1 MTSLTPRHHKQVGQ
15 LSLSLVCA
23 IAWSV
28 GGLKPSQAQIVPDGT
43 LPTPSSTSVAGS
55 TTTIRGGSQAGAN
68 LFHSFD
74 QFSIGAGA
82 TASFQSNATIE
93 RILTRVTGGSPSLI
107 DGSLEVLGSN
117 ADFFLL
123 NPNGVLFGPDA
134 SLNLNGSFMATTG
147 ERLQFADGSFDAVNP
162 SSPSLLSVSAPVG
175 VNFGGAPAPI
185 QVNGPG
191 HGLLVNQNSEIIKTN
206 RPLGLQVQPQQTL
219 ALLGGPVIFDGGNVT
234 GGDATVGAGRVAIA
248 GIGAGGNVDLTP
260 DALGW
265 QVDASGSNSFND
277 VILQNAASVD
287 ASSLGGG
294 TIDVYGQNIVLSEGS
309 TLLSETLGSGS
320 GAAITI
326 QGSEAVVLTGIFQDA
341 NTGQPFL
348 PSSFVAEVV
357 AGANGQGGALNLTAP
372 LLLLQD
378 GAQVST
384 STYGAGDSGDMT
396 INVQQL
402 GLIGA
407 NAFGPSSLGSVVGF
421 TSTGS
426 SGDISV
432 TADEIVGQGSG
443 SITTF
448 AFGPGQGGRIF
459 VKASDV
465 SFNGGSA
472 AGPSGI
478 FAGAILG
485 QGGGLELES
494 DRLTVSGGAQ
504 IAANTFGPGN
514 GADITIRSQE
524 IDLSGTSPNGNPTGI
539 LTGVERDN
547 APGSAGNIF
556 LQAEQIRVGEGARIA
571 VNTLGPGD
579 AGVLMIEATQMDLEG
594 AVLTPQGPKYSGL
607 FATVDPTATGQGG
620 QIVLDVDTLNVS
632 DGARVLAA
640 TAGAGDA
647 GDVTI
652 NANEVNLVGQN
663 ELGPSSLLTSAIV
676 GPGAGGTIE
685 VNANELNATDG
696 AVISASNFLIG
707 TGAPPGQGPA
717 GVVILNVDQLTLSDE
732 AQVTTASAGGAEG
745 DIEINANILTLRR
758 GGNINANAFGP
769 APGGNIAIDANFII
783 ALADENSDITANA
796 VDNRGGNVQIRT
808 GNLLGIQPR
817 ADVTP
822 GSDITASSA
831 LGVEFAGS
839 IVLNEMEVNPA
850 QGLAPLPKEVI
861 DPSEKVAQSC
871 PGDLIQAGSSFRI
884 SGRGGLAASEQQV
897 LASLQVWQDDRD
909 LSLGNVEAA
918 IAPADSPSPDE
929 ATVSDGTSAPLPLQE
944 AHELTR
950 DRQGRIQL
958 LASTGT
964 MNPAPYVSCQG

>member
-1 MTSLTPRHHKQVGQ
+1 MTSLTPWHPQRVG
-15 LSLSLVCA
+15 LFGFSLVWA
-23 IAWSV
+23 IACSFN
-28 GGLKPSQAQIVPDGT
+28 PFETAQAQIIPDGT
-43 LPTPSSTSVAGS
+43 LPTASSTSVTGT
-55 TTTIRGGSQAGAN
+55 TTTISGGSQAGAN

-74 QFSIGAGA
+74 QFSIGVGT
-82 TASFQSNATIE
+82 TASFQSSAAIE
-93 RILTRVTGGSPSLI
+93 RILTRVTGRSPSLI
-107 DGSLEVLGSN
+107 DGSLEVLGGS

-123 NPNGVLFGPDA
+123 NPNGVLFGPGA
-134 SLNLNGSFMATTG
+134 SLNLSGSFMATTG

-162 SSPSLLSVSAPVG
+162 SPASLLSVSAPVG
-175 VNFGGAPAPI
+175 VHFGGAPAPI

-191 HGLLVNQNSEIIKTN
+191 HGLVVNQDSAIIKTN

-234 GGDATVGAGRVAIA
+234 GGDAATGAGRVAIA
-248 GIGAGGNVDLTP
+248 AIGANGHVALTS

-265 QVDASGSNSFND
+265 QVDASGSSSFND
-277 VILQNAASVD
+277 VILKNAASVD

-294 TIDVYGQNIVLSEGS
+294 PIDVYGQNIVLSEGS
-309 TLLSETLGSGS
+309 TLLSETLGGDR
-320 GAAITI
+320 GAPITI
-326 QGSEAVVLTGIFQDA
+326 EGKEAVVLMGISQDA
-341 NTGQPFL
+341 NTGQPFF
-348 PSSFVAEVV
+348 PSSIVAEVV
-357 AGANGQGGALNLTAP
+357 AGANGQGGALNITAP

-396 INVQQL
+396 IEVQQL

-421 TSTGS
+421 TSMGS

-459 VKASDV
+459 VKASDI
-465 SFNGGSA
+465 SFSGGSRS
-472 AGPSGI
+472 GPSGI

-485 QGGGLELES
+485 QGGGLEIES

-504 IAANTFGPGN
+504 ISANTFGPGN
-514 GADITIRSQE
+514 GADITIRSQS
-524 IDLSGTSPNGNPTGI
+524 IDLSGTSPNGSPTGI

-547 APGSAGNIF
+547 APGSAGDIF
-556 LQAEQIRVGEGARIA
+556 LQAEQIRVADGARIA

-579 AGVLMIEATQMDLEG
+579 AGVLTIEATQVDLEG
-594 AVLTPQGPKYSGL
+594 AVMTAQGPKYSGL
-607 FATVDPTATGQGG
+607 FGTVDPTATGQGG
-620 QIVLDVDTLNVS
+620 QINLNVGTLNVR

-652 NANEVNLVGQN
+652 NANEVNLLGQN

-676 GPGAGGTIE
+676 GSGAGGTIE
-685 VNANELNATDG
+685 VNANHLNATDG
-696 AVISASNFLIG
+696 AVVSASNFLIG
-707 TGAPPGQGPA
+707 TAAPPGQGPA
-717 GVVILNVDQLTLSDE
+717 GRVILNVNQLTLSDE

-758 GGNINANAFGP
+758 GASINANAFGP

-817 ADVTP
+817 AEVTT

-839 IVLNEMEVNPA
+839 ITLNEMEVNPA
-850 QGLAPLPKEVI
+850 QGLEPLPKDVV

-871 PGDLIQAGSSFRI
+871 PGDLAQAGSSFRI

-897 LASLQVWQDDRD
+897 LASLEVWQDGRD
-909 LSLGNVEAA
+909 LDLASAETA
-918 IAPADSPSPDE
+918 IAPAGSHSSLGVDV
-929 ATVSDGTSAPLPLQE
+929 AQGSAPIPLQE
-944 AHELTR
+944 AHKLTR
-950 DRQGRIQL
+950 DRQGRLQL
-958 LASTGT
+958 VALGGT
-964 MNPAPYVSCQG
+964 MNPAPSLSCQG